1 MANTYIGKESINGNG
16 LAICRVIDSDIATGD
31 ATVYNRETDK
41 IETVKFSEKRTLWKN
56 IRRLAED
63 TESEY
68 EEKVL
73 KALANA

>member
-1 MANTYIGKESINGNG
+1 MKNVYIGKESINGNG

-56 IRRLAED
+56 IRKLSED

-68 EEKVL
+68 EEKVT
-73 KALANA
+73 KALVNA